1 MNERIEEL
9 AEQCY
14 EENSTQIDVY
24 KFAELI
30 VRECLDEIQYDDGA
44 THVDELLP
52 KHFGFEL

>member
-30 VRECLDEIQYDDGA
+30 VEECMTMCDTVSADYLKKADYGD
-44 THVDELLP
+44 V
-52 KHFGFEL
+52 